1 MCDVRV
7 LTVYKRGGGGLI
19 QQCGLPKKK
28 WVKWNGK
35 PNSLALF
42 FLSFSLSLFESFLF
56 LFVCLCGISY
66 RVSFFCF
73 YFTFTSIYLL
83 VSVILRESFCP
94 FPQVFFSVFH
104 SSLIIYPAHIIIIR
118 KAKEI
123 QKIERPKPKI
133 SFQFRVYRS
142 TNQVAPTVT

>member
-7 LTVYKRGGGGLI
+7 LTVYKRGGGGPI
-19 QQCGLPKKK
+19 QQCGLPKKS
-28 WVKWNGK
+28 GSSEMES
-35 PNSLALF
+35 PTPLLF
-42 FLSFSLSLFESFLF
+42 FFFLSLSLFSSRL
-56 LFVCLCGISY
+56 CLCGISY